1 MNSAERCVTP
11 LSTRIRSK
19 IRLLHATAL
28 LAALFLSSGHFF
40 IELVRSEDPPDNY
53 LEVLREA
60 DARSNKFLNRQRAEF
75 FGLRYRTATT
85 NGDKFRLFHQ
95 SADEWIKAGDIS
107 KGLLR
112 LDSLLTALPAEG
124 RDQIVDV
131 EESLRW
137 SQMIG
142 GLRLG
147 EQQNCVAMHGLD
159 SCLFPIG
166 GSGVHQQP
174 KGMQLAIKNLDWS
187 LARSPDRLD
196 LRWLRNLASMALGNW
211 PDGVPEPIRLSPELF
226 ASPHDVGRFRDV
238 APQVGIAT
246 LGLAGGASLEDF
258 NGDGQLDLFVSS
270 WGPMDPVH
278 YFESDGQGKFEDKTD
293 QMGLSSITGG
303 LNITHAD
310 YDNDGDADLLILRGA
325 WLGSAGHH
333 PNTLLRN
340 DGETFTDVTVASGLV
355 SYHPTQ
361 TADWGDYD
369 LDGDLDLFIGNEST
383 SSEVHPCE
391 MFENRGDG
399 TFVEVSQEV
408 GLRHIAYV
416 KGVAWGDIDD
426 DGDLDLYLST
436 MASSNALYENLGPA
450 VEEGRPRFQDIT
462 ASASVESPQLSFPTW
477 FWDYD
482 QDGRLDIL
490 AGSYGSFEESML
502 EGVVADYL
510 GMPTADEGIRLY
522 RNLGG
527 GQFEEVSEKTGIRH
541 TVLPMGANFGDLDGD
556 GWLDAYFGTGQPGL
570 ATLVPNRMFRN
581 AQGQR
586 FEDVT
591 TSGGFGHLQKG
602 HGIAFGDIDHDGDQD
617 IFATMGGAYEGD
629 GYANVLFENPG
640 HGHRWL
646 TLRLSG
652 TRSSR
657 DARHAR
663 VQIEVK
669 TKSGPRTIHRV
680 VGSGGSFGA
689 SSSQLEVGLG
699 AATEVIAVTVHWPV
713 SGRARYHGFSLD
725 HTYIIEEGKKEPIAV
740 KTVPFQLGGTANK
753 PPAED

>member
-1 MNSAERCVTP
+1 

-60 DARSNKFLNRQRAEF
+60 DARRNKFLNRQRAEF

>member
-522 RNLGG
+522 RNLGD

>member
-1 MNSAERCVTP
+1 

>member
-1 MNSAERCVTP
+1 
-11 LSTRIRSK
+11 
-19 IRLLHATAL
+19 L

>member
-1 MNSAERCVTP
+1 M
-11 LSTRIRSK
+11 STRFRSQT
-19 IRLLHATAL
+19 RWRPATAFLAL
-28 LAALFLSSGHFF
+28 LILSSGHFF
-40 IELVRSEDPPDNY
+40 SEWVRSEDPADNY
-53 LEVLREA
+53 LEVLHQA

-85 NGDKFRLFHQ
+85 NSDKFRLFHQ

-112 LDSLLTALPAEG
+112 LDSLLSALPTEG

-131 EESLRW
+131 EEALRW

-174 KGMQLAIKNLDWS
+174 EGMQLAIENLDWS

-211 PDGVPEPIRLSPELF
+211 PDGVPEPLRLSRELF
-226 ASPHDVGRFRDV
+226 ASSHDVGRFRDV

-246 LGLAGGASLEDF
+246 VGLAGGASLEDF
-258 NGDGQLDLFVSS
+258 NGDGHLDLFVSS
-270 WGPMDPVH
+270 WGPTDPVH
-278 YFESDGQGKFEDKTD
+278 YFESDGEGQFKDRTES
-293 QMGLSSITGG
+293 MGLSSITGG

-340 DGETFTDVTVASGLV
+340 DRVKFTDVTVASGLV

-391 MFENRGDG
+391 LFENRGDG

-408 GLRHIAYV
+408 GLHHIAYV

-450 VEEGRPRFQDIT
+450 AEGERPRFKDIT
-462 ASASVESPQLSFPTW
+462 ARAAVESPQLSFPTW

-482 QDGRLDIL
+482 HDGRLDIL

-522 RNLGG
+522 RNLGD

-570 ATLVPNRMFRN
+570 STLVPNRMFRN
-581 AQGQR
+581 AAGKR

-629 GYANVLFENPG
+629 GYANILFENPG
-640 HGHRWL
+640 HGHHWL
-646 TLRLSG
+646 TLRLVG

-680 VGSGGSFGA
+680 IGTGGSFGA

-699 AATEVIAVTVHWPV
+699 AATEVIAVTVRWPV
-713 SGRARYHGFSLD
+713 SGHARYLGFSLD
-725 HTYIIEEGKKEPIAV
+725 GTYIIEEGEKEPVAV
-740 KTVPFQLGGTANK
+740 QTVPFRLGGTTEK
-753 PPAED
+753 PLEED